1 MKNSRNKFYLIFIAG
16 FVTLIIVPFL
26 GLVDIDI
33 ISIFGDSSGGFIF
46 WQLRLPR
53 VILSFLAGSALALGG
68 LVFQN
73 LFKNSLATPYTLGV
87 SSGAAAGAVI
97 AIKLNLTITLFGVSW
112 IYISGFFGGLLSI
125 FLILGITRITKNY
138 SVYTILMS
146 GVAINFFFSSFILL
160 LQYMVDITQTISV
173 LRWLMGSIST
183 SGYKDVFILLP
194 AWLFFVIT
202 IFLVK
207 KELLLISGGE
217 EFAGT
222 RGMNVKAFKILLF
235 IIVSFITGIIVS
247 IIGPIGFIGLIVPHI
262 SRQIIKNDTKLLIF
276 FTIFLGG
283 IILTFADMLSRLL
296 IPPVEIP
303 VGIITSFFGAPFFLF
318 ILISGLRKKR

>member
-1 MKNSRNKFYLIFIAG
+1 MKNRRNKIFLICIAG
-16 FVTLIIVPFL
+16 FITLLTVPFL
-26 GLVDIDI
+26 GMVDIDI
-33 ISIFGDSSGGFIF
+33 HSIFEKGSRGFIF

-73 LFKNSLATPYTLGV
+73 IFKNSLATPYTLGV

-97 AIKLNLTITLFGVSW
+97 AIKLNLTITIFGLNW
-112 IYISGFFGGLLSI
+112 IYISGFAGGLVSI

-183 SGYKDVFILLP
+183 SGYNDIFILLP
-194 AWLFFVIT
+194 AWIFFVII

-217 EFAGT
+217 EFAGS
-222 RGMNVKAFKILLF
+222 RGLNVKAFKIILF

-247 IIGPIGFIGLIVPHI
+247 IVGPIGFIGLIVPHI
-262 SRQIIKNDTKLLIF
+262 SRLIIKNDFKVLIF